1 MSLPVWLQ
9 HGLTNLRKLR
19 LGGCESLDFGALSTF
34 LNGSTVNDL
43 DLSNNYLILTSP
55 AEISVFIGKAKTI
68 KRLRSEHSPCL
79 QKSPDSKNSF
89 HQSINRILGQPV
101 FVIEGEYSREITKS
115 VNKALNDANMTRN
128 SQFALAIIQTLL
140 ANNGASAFQV
150 IESVNCHSLSL
161 LFIDLRESTTSKK

>member
-1 MSLPVWLQ
+1 VPEKIGFGCYFFPFFFFQAHSSLSPLFAASFVNLTELDLCWNKLLVSLPVWLQ

-43 DLSNNYLILTSP
+43 DLSNNYLFLTSP

-79 QKSPDSKNSF
+79 QKSPDSKN
-89 HQSINRILGQPV
+89 
-101 FVIEGEYSREITKS
+101 
-115 VNKALNDANMTRN
+115 
-128 SQFALAIIQTLL
+128 
-140 ANNGASAFQV
+140 
-150 IESVNCHSLSL
+150 
-161 LFIDLRESTTSKK
+161 LFINQ